1 MNKQTEAL
9 KLALEHG
16 SVCIGTKNGMG
27 VYVSAAMLGQLGLR
41 ECKERL
47 GLTKRWPVRTDLS
60 GNIVMVEG
68 ETHEEAINRYL
79 DRIEK

>member
-1 MNKQTEAL
+1 MTKEERAFEIAL
-9 KLALEHG
+9 KNG
-16 SVCIGTKNGMG
+16 SVCIGTKDGMG

-41 ECKERL
+41 ECEECL

-68 ETHEEAINRYL
+68 ETHEDAINRYL
-79 DRIEK
+79 NRVES